1 MFSDPILLK
10 PRSLYLWVLP
20 EKAVDHFYSLTCEE
34 LIINTSPT
42 LLHRPSNIWKERRS
56 TKAGQSPTS
65 QTPTAPSGH
74 KLHIRVLGVKRCRRL
89 CLQGAYICE
98 GRSPMRTVIYASP
111 CLSLMACITAAKFHL
126 SETLYDDHLSP
137 PLKTRISRGAQT
149 PRFHSPLHSQC
160 QKFMGPQKAYGDGM
174 NN

>member
-98 GRSPMRTVIYASP
+98 GRSPMTTVIYASP